1 MDCQKAQYL
10 IQEYLEKELDTDKRV
25 ELAQH
30 LLECAE
36 CREEMNQMER
46 ADAHFSRQPRLS
58 PPESLRENIMA
69 ELSSLHPEVVESGL
83 LQDSPERS
91 IHRFRY
97 ILLSLGQL
105 ILAASL
111 LIIIRPKWPLP
122 TAWTHFLKRIGTVG
136 WESLRVLKTGGERLL
151 ELIHL
156 DKVSFGDGTY
166 DFLIRSSWMKLS
178 LLLVSL
184 IFTLYL
190 NRRLLLARK
199 QISRKV

>member
-10 IQEYLEKELDTDKRV
+10 IQEYLEKELDADERA

-30 LLECAE
+30 LLECTE

-46 ADAHFSRQPRLS
+46 ADTYFSRQSWLP

-69 ELSSLHPEVVESGL
+69 ALSFTHPEV
-83 LQDSPERS
+83 QDSPEKS
-91 IHRFRY
+91 THRFRY

-122 TAWTHFLKRIGTVG
+122 TTWTRFLSRIGTVG
-136 WESLRVLKTGGERLL
+136 KEWSLVLKTAGERLL

-156 DKVSFGDGTY
+156 NEVSFGDGTY
-166 DFLIRSSWMKLS
+166 GFLIQSPWVKLS
-178 LLLVSL
+178 LLSISL
-184 IFTLYL
+184 ILTLYL
-190 NRRLLLARK
+190 NGRLLLAGK
-199 QISRKV
+199 HISKKV

>member
-10 IQEYLEKELDTDKRV
+10 IQEYLEKELDTSKRI

-36 CREEMNQMER
+36 CREEMNQMEQ
-46 ADAHFSRQPRLS
+46 ADTYFSRQPWLS

-69 ELSSLHPEVVESGL
+69 ELSFTQLEVEEAIL
-83 LQDSPERS
+83 IQDSPKKS

-105 ILAASL
+105 ILAVSL
-111 LIIIRPKWPLP
+111 FIIIRPEWSLP
-122 TAWTHFLKRIGTVG
+122 TTWTRFLKRIGTIG
-136 WESLRVLKTGGERLL
+136 WEYSLVLKTAGERLL
-151 ELIHL
+151 NLVHL

-166 DFLIRSSWMKLS
+166 DFLIRSPWVKLS
-178 LLLVSL
+178 LLFVSL

-190 NRRLLLARK
+190 NGRLLLARRH
-199 QISRKV
+199 ISKKV